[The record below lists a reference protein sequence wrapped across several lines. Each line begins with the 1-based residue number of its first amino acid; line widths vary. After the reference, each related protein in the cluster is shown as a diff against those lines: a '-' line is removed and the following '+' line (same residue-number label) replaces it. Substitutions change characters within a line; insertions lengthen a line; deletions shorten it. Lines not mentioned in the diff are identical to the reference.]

1 MSLPSASF
9 DRRLYAAMGILALLV
24 VLIGFSRSF
33 YLRVWFE
40 NPPLSALRYLH
51 GALMT
56 AWYTLF
62 VAQVALVS
70 RRRVD
75 LHRRLG
81 MLTAVIAAALVPAA
95 AATAIAFLTRVR
107 ANPDEAATAAVIAG
121 YDFVALSVFTL
132 LVVTALILRRR
143 SDIHKRLM
151 TLASLSLLGPP
162 LARLVSDQQAVWLT
176 YALVL
181 TPIVID
187 TCRHRRLH
195 PAFGWG
201 GALVLLSSE
210 AALRFAVSPQW
221 IDFALRSL

>member
-1 MSLPSASF
+1 
-9 DRRLYAAMGILALLV
+9 MGLLALLV

-33 YLRVWFE
+33 YLRTWFD

-70 RRRVD
+70 GRRVD

-81 MLTAVIAAALVPAA
+81 ILTALTAAALVPVA
-95 AATAIAFLTRVR
+95 AATAIAFIARVR
-107 ANPDEAATAAVIAG
+107 GNPDEAPIAAVIAG
-121 YDFVALSVFTL
+121 YDFVALSVFAL
-132 LVVTALILRRR
+132 LVGIALILRRR
-143 SDIHKRLM
+143 SDIHKRLV

-187 TCRHRRLH
+187 TWRHRRLH
-195 PAFGWG
+195 PAFAWG
-201 GALVLLSSE
+201 GAFVLLSSE
-210 AALRFAVSPQW
+210 GALRFGASQPW
-221 IDFALRSL
+221 IDFALRRL